1 MSGHLYAYH
10 HDGRA
15 PYGYSSVQAG
25 ERPPGRGQVIAARV
39 GAVLSLGYLAPWA
52 IAAGRG
58 RADSTRIAVINL
70 LTGWTLIGWVAAL
83 DMATRDDV

>member
-15 PYGYSSVQAG
+15 PYGYASVEAG
-25 ERPPGRGQVIAARV
+25 GRQPSRGQVIAARIS
-39 GAVLSLGYLAPWA
+39 AVLTLGYLAPWA
-52 IAAGRG
+52 VAAGRG
-58 RADSTRIAVINL
+58 RPDSTRVGLVNL

-83 DMATRDDV
+83 DLATRDDV

>member
-15 PYGYSSVQAG
+15 PYGYASVAG
-25 ERPPGRGQVIAARV
+25 ANRRPGRGQVIAARL
-39 GAVLSLGYLAPWA
+39 GAVLTLGYLAPWA
-52 IAAGRG
+52 VAAGRG
-58 RADSTRIAVINL
+58 RPDSTRIAVLNL
-70 LTGWTLIGWVAAL
+70 VAGWTLIGWVAAL